1 MAVIFHTWP
10 AFVIWSPWGTGEL
23 LVWVLAVL
31 LLHHDSGA
39 EQVQRKQDG
48 LQSSNIS
55 YQTLLQSL
63 LAHFN

>member
-1 MAVIFHTWP
+1 MPEPEQMAVIFHTW
-10 AFVIWSPWGTGEL
+10 TGEL